1 MRVSRVDFIRELGYP
16 VAATDDRLYS
26 ALMLQPRIIGVVTL
40 LGVALQSGALFS
52 VLALVLFW
60 SALVPTGNPFDA
72 IYNVVVARRRG
83 LERVA
88 PAPAPRRFAMT
99 MAATVAFAIGV
110 GLLANIRVVAWPF
123 EALLVV
129 AVAGVVFANRC
140 AGATLYHAVRR
151 RLSTLRRAVA

>member
-52 VLALVLFW
+52 LLALVLFW
-60 SALVPTGNPFDA
+60 SALVPTRNPFDA
-72 IYNVVVARRRG
+72 IYNRVVARPRG
-83 LERVA
+83 LARLTA
-88 PAPAPRRFAMT
+88 APAPRRFAMT
-99 MAATVAFAIGV
+99 MAATVACAIGV

-123 EALLVV
+123 EALFVV
-129 AVAGVVFANRC
+129 AVAAVVFANRC
-140 AGATLYHAVRR
+140 AGATAYHAAIVHQHVR
-151 RLSTLRRAVA
+151 TLH